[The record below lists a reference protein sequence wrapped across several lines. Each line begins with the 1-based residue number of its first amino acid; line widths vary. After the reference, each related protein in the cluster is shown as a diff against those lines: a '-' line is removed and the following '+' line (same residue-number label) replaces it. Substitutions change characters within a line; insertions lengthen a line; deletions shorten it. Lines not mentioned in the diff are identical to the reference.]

1 MTLEFT
7 GIERGVELDNEAVV
21 IPLVGV
27 PGGGD
32 SDVVGVG
39 SLGLSDNGN
48 IYRKA
53 TAGTGADKWQVL
65 ESGTMTRWRE
75 PALVKDDTGYANLA
89 AAELSMNLGTV
100 DGVAVT
106 EGDRILYTNITGE
119 NQNVYTITGTVGA
132 GATLVEDG
140 TPTLND
146 VVRID
151 DGTFAL
157 RGFYYDGSTWV
168 DLNSGDYTSNQ
179 NVTDGQ
185 TFEEAISA
193 LDARSNVQSVSLAN
207 TGGVPVTVESLL
219 VDDFLAAS
227 YIVRIKETATQDTT
241 LFDTVLTHDG
251 DGSNDATAVNRI
263 ARRIRGL
270 GAVGGAAI
278 TVALSGTGVSQQVDV
293 QVVANADFDVHV
305 MRYAYVRA

>member
-7 GIERGVELDNEAVV
+7 GIERGVELDNAAVV
-21 IPLVGV
+21 LPLIGA

-39 SLGLSDNGN
+39 SIGLSDNGN

-53 TAGTGADKWQVL
+53 LAGTGADKWQVL
-65 ESGTMTRWRE
+65 ESGTMTVWLE
-75 PALVKDDTGYANLA
+75 PALVKDDTSYASLA
-89 AAELSMNLGTV
+89 AAETAMNLGTV
-100 DGVAVT
+100 DGVAVA

-119 NQNVYTITGTVGA
+119 NQNVYIITGTVGA

-146 VVRID
+146 VIRID
-151 DGTFAL
+151 DGTSAL
-157 RGFYYDGSTWV
+157 RGFYYNGTTWI
-168 DLNSGDYTSNQ
+168 DLNSGIYTSNQ
-179 NVTDGQ
+179 VITDGD
-185 TFEEAISA
+185 TFEQA
-193 LDARSNVQSVSLAN
+193 LSDLDSTSNVQAQFLGN
-207 TGGVPVTVESLL
+207 TGGVPVTVESLS

-227 YIVRIKETATQDTT
+227 YLIRIKETATQDTT
-241 LFDTVLTHDG
+241 AFDTVLTHNG
-251 DGSNDATAVNRI
+251 DSTNDATGVNRI

-270 GAVGGAAI
+270 GTVAGAAV
-278 TVALSGTGVSQQVDV
+278 TVSLSGTGVSQQVDV
-293 QVVANADFDVHV
+293 QVTADADYDVHI